1 MQMKWEINDW
11 DKKKRKRDLSK
22 VNKYIGEL
30 RLQSNMWMN
39 GNERAEK
46 NVTKDKF

>member
-1 MQMKWEINDW
+1 MHKLPMQMKWENDW

-30 RLQSNMWMN
+30 RLQSNMWM
-39 GNERAEK
+39 GMKELK
-46 NVTKDKF
+46 KT